1 MKQKIH
7 FAPLQGYTDYCYR
20 NAFDEIFGGVSCY
33 YTPFLRVERGTTRNR
48 DLYGIKKENNKVA
61 CLIPQI
67 MAGDEAE
74 FDLLLGVL
82 TENGYSAI
90 DINLGCPYPLITKR
104 QKGAGILPHPDK
116 VEELLSNTTRYPNV
130 DFSVKMRLGMSQPDE
145 CLALLPIL
153 EKYGIKQVTMHARLG
168 EQQYKGEVDMEA
180 FSAFYEACSLPLVYN
195 GDVQTV
201 DDLQRISEQFPKLS
215 GIMVGRGL
223 LAHPELAME
232 YQTGKVLSDSEK
244 MALYSRLHSVV
255 YSHYQERLNGG
266 EPQILDKMKEFW
278 EYFYPEMDKKRR
290 KAIKKATSISKYEA
304 AVVF

>member
-1 MKQKIH
+1 
-7 FAPLQGYTDYCYR
+7 
-20 NAFDEIFGGVSCY
+20 
-33 YTPFLRVERGTTRNR
+33 
-48 DLYGIKKENNKVA
+48 
-61 CLIPQI
+61 
-67 MAGDEAE
+67 
-74 FDLLLGVL
+74 
-82 TENGYSAI
+82 
-90 DINLGCPYPLITKR
+90 
-104 QKGAGILPHPDK
+104 
-116 VEELLSNTTRYPNV
+116 
-130 DFSVKMRLGMSQPDE
+130 MSQPDE

-304 AVVF
+304 SVVFWNGKFRPMAYVEVQKMGNNNVILVRNVFCFLFFCKFVYYVLTSQLEDGKDE